1 MDLTF
6 VYLLLPCLLVAYSE
20 QGELIILQNYVKP
33 MFVFIAHLSMCAPSG
48 IRIPKTTNIA
58 CGHSYIQT
66 DMLLHNLKFLM
77 NRHEYD

>member
-1 MDLTF
+1 
-6 VYLLLPCLLVAYSE
+6 
-20 QGELIILQNYVKP
+20 
-33 MFVFIAHLSMCAPSG
+33 MFVFIAHLTMCAPSG

-77 NRHEYD
+77 NRHGYD